1 MLDLFLFFLVG
12 IKKWRIFES
21 DFHGFHKYRGIWKKE
36 EEEVT
41 NKIVNIIL
49 IIWSS
54 RSFIIYAYQLIR
66 RDHWKG
72 SLSYKLVK
80 LMKSPINNKWGV
92 KNLQSMII
100 PATHRPDFVL
110 IAGRPCMS
118 TVPSRVHASWSSL
131 NLPCKFLG
139 KIKTKSIEIEIIY
152 SRCDHYHHTTL
163 L

>member
-66 RDHWKG
+66 RDH
-72 SLSYKLVK
+72 
-80 LMKSPINNKWGV
+80 
-92 KNLQSMII
+92 
-100 PATHRPDFVL
+100 
-110 IAGRPCMS
+110 
-118 TVPSRVHASWSSL
+118 
-131 NLPCKFLG
+131 
-139 KIKTKSIEIEIIY
+139 
-152 SRCDHYHHTTL
+152 
-163 L
+163 